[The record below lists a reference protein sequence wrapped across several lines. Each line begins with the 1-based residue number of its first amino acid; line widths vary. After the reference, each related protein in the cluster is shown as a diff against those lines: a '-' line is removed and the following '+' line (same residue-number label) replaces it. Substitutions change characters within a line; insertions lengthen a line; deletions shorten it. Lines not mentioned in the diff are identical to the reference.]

1 MRLEELEAVCQE
13 AARGL
18 LERDG
23 RPVSPAV
30 VLPLPHA
37 TRVLALPGFPDDDLA
52 RAHALGDL
60 AADEMR
66 PAGAPCYGFVAEAEQ
81 PDGQPLLVVVYG
93 ARGHQPRITAAMLHE
108 DGLGEWVTAE
118 DLHPEAMP
126 FLRPLQAAA
135 EQAEAAQPAVGGL
148 PNWPA
153 PGPGPDGGAGRD

>member
-1 MRLEELEAVCQE
+1 MRLEELEAICQE

-18 LERDG
+18 LEREG
-23 RPVSPAV
+23 RPLTPAV
-30 VLPLPHA
+30 VLPLPQA
-37 TRVLALPGFPDDDLA
+37 TRVLSLAGFPDDDLA

-66 PAGAPCYGFVAEAEQ
+66 PVSAPCYGFVAEAEQ

-93 ARGHQPRITAAMLHE
+93 ARGHQPRITAAMLHA
-108 DGLGEWVTAE
+108 DGLGEWVEAE
-118 DLHPEAMP
+118 ELHPDAMV

-135 EQAEAAQPAVGGL
+135 EHADPAQPASGGL

-153 PGPGPDGGAGRD
+153 GKEPGR